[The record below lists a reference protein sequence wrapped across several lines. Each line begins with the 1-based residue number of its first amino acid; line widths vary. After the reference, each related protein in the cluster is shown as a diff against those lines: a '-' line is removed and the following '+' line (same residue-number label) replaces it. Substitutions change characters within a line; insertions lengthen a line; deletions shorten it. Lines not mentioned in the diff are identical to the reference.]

1 MTKAY
6 DELVDFIAAGG
17 PPGCLLHFQPS
28 QETRERVHELV
39 RKEKD
44 AGLLPEEASELDDYM
59 KLEHLMRLAKA
70 RARHLAGGE

>member
-6 DELVDFIAAGG
+6 DELVDFIAAGST
-17 PPGCLLHFQPS
+17 PASLLHFQPS
-28 QETRERVHELV
+28 AETKARVHELL

-44 AGLLPEEASELDDYM
+44 AGLLPEERTELDDYL

-70 RARHLAGGE
+70 RARGLLDGE